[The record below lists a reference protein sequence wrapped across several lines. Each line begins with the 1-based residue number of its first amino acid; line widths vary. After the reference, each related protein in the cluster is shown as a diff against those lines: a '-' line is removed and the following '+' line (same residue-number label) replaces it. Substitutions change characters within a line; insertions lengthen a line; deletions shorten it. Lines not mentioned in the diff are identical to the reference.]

1 MKTKIAKMV
10 MRIVGIVL
18 ILFDLYLFIC
28 FMTENGISSLSGPL
42 FIKLFVMI
50 LFYGIPLA
58 IAIVLLYFGFRKPKA

>member
-28 FMTENGISSLSGPL
+28 FMTENGISSLSGPCS
-42 FIKLFVMI
+42 
-50 LFYGIPLA
+50 
-58 IAIVLLYFGFRKPKA
+58 